1 MSKRPT
7 EIVLHTESNTLE
19 LAYEDG
25 SRFKLPAEYL
35 RVLSP
40 SAEVRGHGPGQ
51 GKLQVGKE
59 NVKIKD
65 VEGVGNYAIR
75 IIFDDNHDS
84 GIYDWDYLYDLG
96 VNREQYWADYLK
108 QLEEAGFQRK
118 GPDPDLG

>member
-1 MSKRPT
+1 MRPT
-7 EIVLHTESNTLE
+7 EITLHQQSRNLE

-25 SRFKLPAEYL
+25 THFSLPAEFL

-40 SAEVRGHGPGQ
+40 SAEVRGHTPGG

-59 NVKIKD
+59 NVAIKD
-65 VEGVGNYAIR
+65 VEAIGNYAIR

-96 VNREQYWADYLK
+96 VNQEAHWQDYLQ
-108 QLEEAGFQRK
+108 QLKDAGHERK
-118 GPDPDLG
+118 AVDNDIF